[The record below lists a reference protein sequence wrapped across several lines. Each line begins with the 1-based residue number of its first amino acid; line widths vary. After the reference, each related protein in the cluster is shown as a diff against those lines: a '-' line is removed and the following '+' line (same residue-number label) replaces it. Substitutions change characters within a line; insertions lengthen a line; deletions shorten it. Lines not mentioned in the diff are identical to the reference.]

1 MALSGRLAG
10 VTFAGALILW
20 SFHTIDVAAQMRWPH
35 GDPNVVVRSIL
46 AQPAYREAP
55 TSSAPAE
62 SLFDRVFRWIGDRLH
77 DIFKRFGVGPA
88 MRNSGVVVGW
98 LLLLAG
104 LVGLANVIYRFA
116 VLVAGDRAGHAA
128 RSVGIA
134 LATPST
140 SAALRAEAAAAAE
153 RADYARAIVLLFR
166 AALAA
171 LDERALILYDA
182 ARTPREYRRIV
193 RRTVAAASGPFDEL
207 TARFVRATF
216 AEAPASR
223 ADYDAAAGAFDAF
236 DPRTSAP

>member
-1 MALSGRLAG
+1 VKPAAALLFSMLALAL
-10 VTFAGALILW
+10 VAQFASAE
-20 SFHTIDVAAQMRWPH
+20 QRWPH

-55 TSSAPAE
+55 KSSAPAE
-62 SLFDRVFRWIGDRLH
+62 SLVNRIFGWIGDRLREV
-77 DIFKRFGVGPA
+77 FKRFGAGPV
-88 MRNSGVVVGW
+88 MTGSGVVVGW
-98 LLLLAG
+98 LLLLAA
-104 LVGLANVIYRFA
+104 VIALANVIYRFA
-116 VLVAGDRAGHAA
+116 VLVAGGRAGRMA
-128 RSVGIA
+128 RSAESA

-140 SAALRAEAAAAAE
+140 SAALRAAAVAAAE

-216 AEAPASR
+216 AEASASR

-236 DPRTSAP
+236 EPRASAS